1 MVPSSRP
8 ERSASRSGFDDL
20 RRLWRTRGERGASTV
35 EYVGVIVV
43 VSIVI
48 IATAATPWKTDLN
61 AGIEKSICSILS
73 HIPGG
78 GGGAC
83 ESLESPEDD
92 LPTCMVSE
100 ETDGHGSKVDV
111 LIFNLGGGVQMR
123 VTKYSDGSAEVSLV
137 DQWGGGVDVD
147 AGKVKAGDYV
157 EIDLGVGGQF
167 TYGNGDTWVF
177 DSWEDAEQFAQ
188 DQQDRVEAWQNKV
201 PFIGP
206 WLNPHEPPEDPQKTY
221 DQFELDLHGGG
232 DAGLDLG
239 GGDDKNDGSGD
250 AGDGSGDS
258 GSGDSGSGDSGSGD
272 DSGDSGE
279 SDGGGANIPQ
289 EIVDLLPEAGGELSL
304 GGEVIVEHDRG
315 SDRDSASDDR
325 RTYSIE
331 LNGDISG
338 EGGVLDESIGGN
350 AGAGTILS
358 YTVDN
363 DGNVVGVNL
372 TQVFQAG
379 GDGTTDN
386 SAVRYSADFDLTDP
400 AARQKFQ
407 DWIQNPGGIPNLGD
421 IQDGGFEGALT
432 PEQQGLMDLI
442 QDPNVTDLTENHYD
456 NAFSDD
462 GDEWGGKLFG
472 IGLGYGFNDDSS
484 SSTLNDAY
492 VWRHGPNGW
501 ERIQNVDCLGQ

>member
-1 MVPSSRP
+1 MVPSSRS
-8 ERSASRSGFDDL
+8 ERFASRSGFDDL

-48 IATAATPWKTDLN
+48 IATAATPWKADLN

-83 ESLESPEDD
+83 EGQESPEDD

-111 LIFNLGGGVQMR
+111 LFITLDGGVQLKI
-123 VTKYSDGSAEVSLV
+123 TKYSDGTAEVSLV

-157 EIDLGVGGQF
+157 EIDLGAGGTF

-188 DQQDRVEAWQNKV
+188 DQQDRVEDWRNKV
-201 PFIGP
+201 PFVGP
-206 WLNPHEPPEDPQKTY
+206 WLNPHEPPSDPQKTY
-221 DQFELDLHGGG
+221 DQYELDLHGGG
-232 DAGLDLG
+232 DAGIDLG
-239 GGDDKNDGSGD
+239 GGDDTGDGSGGD
-250 AGDGSGDS
+250 GSGGDGSGDGSGDS
-258 GSGDSGSGDSGSGD
+258 GE
-272 DSGDSGE
+272 GE
-279 SDGGGANIPQ
+279 SDGGANVPQ
-289 EIVDLLPEAGGELSL
+289 QIVDLLPEAGGELSL

-315 SDRDSASDDR
+315 SDRDSTADDQ

-331 LNGDISG
+331 LKGDVSG

-350 AGAGTILS
+350 AGTGTILS

-363 DGNVVGVNL
+363 DGNVVGVDI

-379 GDGTTDN
+379 GDGTSDS

-400 AARQKFQ
+400 AARAKFEA
-407 DWIQNPGGIPNLGD
+407 WIQNPGGIPNLSD
-421 IQDGGFEGALT
+421 IENNGFEGALT

-442 QDPNVTDLTENHYD
+442 KDPDVTDLTETYYD
-456 NAFSDD
+456 NVFNDD

>member
-1 MVPSSRP
+1 MVPPPHP
-8 ERSASRSGFDDL
+8 ERPARPPVLDAL
-20 RRLWRTRGERGASTV
+20 RRTSRACAERGASTI

-48 IATAATPWKTDLN
+48 IATAATPWKSDLN
-61 AGIEKSICSILS
+61 AGIDDAICSILS

-78 GGGAC
+78 GGAC
-83 ESLESPEDD
+83 GGQEGTEED

-100 ETDGHGSKVDV
+100 EAEGHGSKVDV
-111 LIFNLGGGVQMR
+111 VIFNLGGGVNLK
-123 VTKYSDGSAEVSLV
+123 VTKYSDGTAEVSLV

-157 EIDLGVGGQF
+157 EIDLGAGGQF

-188 DQQDRVEAWQNKV
+188 DQTDRVDHWTNKV
-201 PFIGP
+201 PFVGP
-206 WLNPHEPPEDPQKTY
+206 WLNPHEPPSDPQKTY

-232 DAGLDLG
+232 DAGIDLG
-239 GGDDKNDGSGD
+239 GGDDTGEGS
-250 AGDGSGDS
+250 GDGSGDGSDDSGSGDGS
-258 GSGDSGSGDSGSGD
+258 GSGDSGSGDS
-272 DSGDSGE
+272 DSGD
-279 SDGGGANIPQ
+279 ANVPQ
-289 EIVDLLPEAGGELSL
+289 QIVDLLPEAGGDLSL

-315 SDRDSASDDR
+315 SDRESAGDDR

-338 EGGVLDESIGGN
+338 EGGVLGESIGGN

-379 GDGTTDN
+379 GNGTSDN
-386 SAVRYSADFDLTDP
+386 SAVRYSADIDLTDP
-400 AARQKFQ
+400 AARKEFEA
-407 DWIQNPGGIPNLGD
+407 WIQDPGGIPNLGD
-421 IQDGGFEGALT
+421 IQNDGFEGALT

-442 QDPNVTDLTENHYD
+442 KDPGVTDLTENYYD
-456 NAFSDD
+456 NVFSDD

-492 VWRHGPNGW
+492 VWRHGPDGW
-501 ERIQNVDCLGQ
+501 ERIQNVDCLGG